1 MNRIQKGEKKPKPK
15 GKRGG
20 IDIPFFVIVMLL
32 LAFGLIMMF
41 SASYAY
47 SFYKYDGDSMKVIR
61 SQFMYTLL
69 GLGAMLFCIV
79 ADYKKLRYISGPFL
93 ILSFILLV
101 LVAIPGIGTVR
112 NEARRWLFGFQPSE
126 ITKLATIVFF
136 ADSISRRQDRM
147 GTFRSGILPYMAILG
162 LTAFLLYLEPHM
174 SATILICVTGM
185 IIVFVGGAPF
195 MPFGIMGLLG
205 VSGLAGM
212 IALLPHAR
220 ARMSIWLHPETDPL
234 HSGYQI
240 LQSLYAIGSG
250 GLFGLGLGQS
260 RQKYL
265 YIPEPHNDFIFAIL
279 CEELGFIGAMVA
291 ILLFA
296 MLIWRGFSIAFRAP
310 DKFSTLLVVG
320 IMSLVAIQFIL
331 NVAVVTNTI
340 PTTGIPMPFFSYGGS
355 AMCMLLV
362 EMGIVLNVSRYCNK

>member
-1 MNRIQKGEKKPKPK
+1 LKEHVKKLPQP

-20 IDIPFFVIVMLL
+20 IDIPFFVVVMLL

-47 SFYKYDGDSMKVIR
+47 SFYKYDGDSLYVIR
-61 SQFMYTLL
+61 NQFKYTLL
-69 GLGAMLFCIV
+69 GLAGMLFCIV
-79 ADYKKLRYISGPFL
+79 ADYRRLRHVSGMML
-93 ILSFILLV
+93 VMSFVLLV
-101 LVAIPGIGTVR
+101 LVAIPGVGTVR

-126 ITKLATIVFF
+126 FTKLAIIVFF
-136 ADSISRRQDRM
+136 ADSISRHQDVM
-147 GTFRSGILPYMAILG
+147 HKFKTGVVPYILILG
-162 LTAFLLYLEPHM
+162 ATAGLLYLEPHM
-174 SATILICVTGM
+174 SATILICGVGM
-185 IIVFVGGAPF
+185 IMILIGGAPF
-195 MPFGIMGLLG
+195 MPFGIMALVGG
-205 VSGLAGM
+205 AGMAGM

-234 HSGYQI
+234 GSGYQI

-279 CEELGFIGAMVA
+279 CEELGYIGAIVV
-291 ILLFA
+291 LTLFVL
-296 MLIWRGFSIAFRAP
+296 LIWRGFSIAFRAP
-310 DKFSTLLVVG
+310 DKFSSLLVMG
-320 IMSLVAIQFIL
+320 IISLVAVQALL
-331 NVAVVTNTI
+331 NIAVVTNTI
-340 PTTGIPMPFFSYGGS
+340 PTTGIPMPFFSYGGT
-355 AMCMLLV
+355 AMVMLLV